1 LLSVREVYAGYPG
14 RPVLHGV
21 SLDVRPG
28 ELVALVGPNGSGKTT
43 LLRAITRLVPLI
55 CGRILLGEADV
66 SRMSRRQIARV
77 AAVVP
82 QGHQLPDGFTALQV
96 ALMGRT
102 PLLGFLENEGPAHIE
117 AARRALEAAGCA
129 DLAGRP
135 VETLSGGE
143 RQRVLLARALA
154 QEPRLLLL
162 DESTAHLD
170 LAHVIAS
177 FDLVRRLCGQERLAA
192 LAVVHDLTLAGAYA
206 DRIAVMRDGRIIA
219 EGEPGSVVTERL
231 VTEVYGA
238 RSVVLRH
245 PTTGRPAV
253 IPTPGW
259 GKEAL

>member
-1 LLSVREVYAGYPG
+1 MLSVRDVHAGYPN
-14 RPVLHGV
+14 RLVLRGV
-21 SLDVRPG
+21 SLTVRPG

-43 LLRAITRLVPLI
+43 LLRAITRLVPLAS
-55 CGRILLGEADV
+55 GRILLGESDV
-66 SRMSRRQIARV
+66 ARMSRRQIAQLV
-77 AAVVP
+77 AVVP
-82 QGHQLPDGFTALQV
+82 QGHQLPEGFTALQV

-102 PLLGFLENEGPAHIE
+102 PLLGFLEDEGPAHLE
-117 AARRALEAAGCA
+117 AARRAMEAAGCD

-177 FDLVRRLCGQERLAA
+177 FDLVRRLCERDGLAA
-192 LAVVHDLTLAGAYA
+192 LAVVHDLTLASAYA
-206 DRIAVMRDGRIIA
+206 DRIAVLSDGRIVA
-219 EGEPGSVVTERL
+219 EGDPTSVVSEEL
-231 VTEVYGA
+231 VRDVYGA
-238 RSVVLRH
+238 RSAVLRH
-245 PTTGRPAV
+245 PDTGRPAV

-259 GKEAL
+259 RRKPS

>member
-1 LLSVREVYAGYPG
+1 MLSVRDVHAGYAN
-14 RPVLHGV
+14 RLVLRGV

-43 LLRAITRLVPLI
+43 LVRAITRLVPLVS
-55 CGRILLGEADV
+55 GRILLGESDI
-66 SRMSRRQIARV
+66 SRMSHRQIARV
-77 AAVVP
+77 VAVVP
-82 QGHQLPDGFTALQV
+82 QGHQLPEGFTAFQV

-102 PLLGFLENEGPAHIE
+102 PFLGFLENEGPAHIE
-117 AARRALEAAGCA
+117 AARRAMRAAGCE
-129 DLAGRP
+129 DLADRP

-177 FDLVRRLCGQERLAA
+177 FDLVRRLCERDGLAA
-192 LAVVHDLTLAGAYA
+192 LAVVHDLTLAAAYA
-206 DRIAVMRDGRIIA
+206 DRIAVLRDGRIVA
-219 EGEPGSVVTERL
+219 EGDPASVVTERM
-231 VTEVYGA
+231 VADVYGA
-238 RSVVLRH
+238 RSAVLRH
-245 PTTGRPAV
+245 PDTGRPAV

-259 GKEAL
+259 RRGA

>member
-1 LLSVREVYAGYPG
+1 MLSVRDVCAGYPH
-14 RPVLHGV
+14 RPVLRGI
-21 SLDVRPG
+21 SLNVRPG

-43 LLRAITRLVPLI
+43 LLRAVTRLVPLTS
-55 CGRILLGEADV
+55 GRILLGGRDV
-66 SRMSRRQIARV
+66 SQMSRRQVARV
-77 AAVVP
+77 VAVVP

-102 PLLGFLENEGPAHIE
+102 PLLGFLEHEGPAHIE
-117 AARRALEAAGCA
+117 AARRAMEAAGCA

-177 FDLVRRLCGQERLAA
+177 FDLVRRLCEEDGLAA
-192 LAVVHDLTLAGAYA
+192 LAVVHDLTLAAGYA
-206 DRIAVMRDGRIIA
+206 DRIAVMRDGRIVA
-219 EGEPGSVVTERL
+219 EGPPGSVVTEAL
-231 VTEVYGA
+231 VREVYGA
-238 RSVVLRH
+238 RSAVLRH
-245 PTTGRPAV
+245 PDTGRPAV

-259 GKEAL
+259 RKDAP